1 MLTKEKSDLKI
12 IDEINIDTVM
22 ANALTAFEKYKKV
35 SSGKRAT
42 FLEEIA
48 KQISS
53 ITDDL
58 INVANAETNLP
69 APRLQGEIN
78 RTIFQLYFFADLLKE
93 GSWIQAGIDTAL
105 PDRKPLP
112 KPDIRKMLVPVG
124 PVIVFGASNFPFAY
138 STAGGDTA
146 SALATGCSVVVKAH
160 SAHLKTSIMV
170 SDAIKKSI
178 ENCNIPQYVFQHV
191 TETGNDAGKALVQHS
206 NTAAVGFTG
215 SLAGGKALHKY
226 AQEREKPIP
235 VFAEMGSTNPVI
247 FLPGTL
253 EKNKTSL
260 AKQYAFSITQSMGQF
275 CTNPGLLIGIDSE
288 DLNAFIKQLGKEMM
302 EVIPSPMLHKGIQNS
317 YDKKLTELLLQKNI
331 ELVDQYKNNAKGT
344 PAPTIATVDAET
356 FLHNHMLAEE
366 IFGPSSLV
374 VRCKNIAQVKQ
385 VWGNLKGQLTT
396 TIVGT
401 DEDLKNN
408 KDLIDI
414 AISVAGRIIINGVPT
429 GVEVCASM
437 IHGGPYPATTDSRFT
452 SVGSNA
458 VYRWVRP
465 VCFQN
470 FPQDLLPEELK
481 DNNPLN
487 IWRMI
492 NNEWTK
498 NKI

>member
-1 MLTKEKSDLKI
+1 MLTSEKPNNKI
-12 IDEINIDTVM
+12 INKTNIDVVM
-22 ANALTAFEKYKKV
+22 SNASTAFEEYKKV
-35 SSGKRAT
+35 SPAKRAV

-48 KQISS
+48 KQINSV
-53 ITDDL
+53 TNDL
-58 INVANAETNLP
+58 IKIASIETNLP
-69 APRLQGEIN
+69 PARLQGEIT
-78 RTIFQLYFFADLLKE
+78 RTIFQLHLFADLLKE

-112 KPDIRKMLVPVG
+112 KTDLRKMLMPIG
-124 PVIVFGASNFPFAY
+124 PIIVFGASNFPFAY

-160 SAHLKTSIMV
+160 PAHLKTSIMV

-178 ENCNIPQYVFQHV
+178 ENCNMPQHVFQHV
-191 TETGNDAGKALVQHS
+191 IETGNDAGQALVQHS
-206 NTAAVGFTG
+206 NTAGVGFTG
-215 SLAGGKALHKY
+215 SLAGGKALLKY
-226 AQEREKPIP
+226 AQERENPIP

-247 FLPGTL
+247 FLPETL
-253 EKNKTSL
+253 KENKESL

-275 CTNPGLLIGIDSE
+275 CTNPGLLIAIDSA
-288 DLNAFIKQLGKEMM
+288 DLNDFIKQLGKEMM
-302 EVIPSPMLHKGIQNS
+302 EVITSPMLHEGIQNS
-317 YDKKLTELLLQKNI
+317 YEKGVTNLLAQKNI
-331 ELVDQYKNNAKGT
+331 ELVNQCKTNSKST
-344 PAPTIATVDAET
+344 PLPTIATVDAET
-356 FLHNHMLAEE
+356 FLNNHMLGEE
-366 IFGPSSLV
+366 IFGPFSLV
-374 VRCKNIAQVKQ
+374 IRCKDIEQVKE
-385 VWGNLKGQLTT
+385 VWKQLKGQLTT
-396 TIVGT
+396 TIIGT
-401 DEDLKNN
+401 DDDLKDN
-408 KDLIDI
+408 KDFIDI

-470 FPQDLLPEELK
+470 FPQHLLPEELK

-498 NKI
+498 NKV

>member
-1 MLTKEKSDLKI
+1 MLTKEKPGEKI
-12 IDEINIDTVM
+12 INEATVDSVM
-22 ANALTAFEKYKKV
+22 TNALNAFEEYKKV
-35 SSGKRAT
+35 SAIKRAA

-48 KQISS
+48 NQIKF
-53 ITDDL
+53 ITGDL
-58 INVANAETNLP
+58 ITIASEETNLP
-69 APRLQGEIN
+69 APRLQGEIT
-78 RTIFQLYFFADLLKE
+78 RTIFQLHLFADLLKE

-112 KPDIRKMLVPVG
+112 KPDLRKMLVPIG
-124 PVIVFGASNFPFAY
+124 PIIVFGASNFPFAY

-160 SAHLKTSIMV
+160 PAHLKTSIKV
-170 SDAIKKSI
+170 SDAIGKAIK
-178 ENCNIPQYVFQHV
+178 NCSMPQYVFQHV
-191 TETGNDAGKALVQHS
+191 KETGNDAGKALVQHS
-206 NTAAVGFTG
+206 NTAGVGFTG
-215 SLAGGKALHKY
+215 SLSGGKALHIY
-226 AQEREKPIP
+226 AQERENPIP

-247 FLPGTL
+247 FLPETL
-253 EKNKTSL
+253 QKNKEAL

-275 CTNPGLLIGIDSE
+275 CTNPGLLIGIDSP
-288 DLNAFIKQLGKEMM
+288 DLNEFIKQLGNEMM
-302 EVIPSPMLHKGIQNS
+302 KVTPSPMLHEGIQNS
-317 YDKKLTELLLQKNI
+317 YDKKLAELLSQKNI

-356 FLHNHMLAEE
+356 FLHNDMLAEE
-366 IFGPSSLV
+366 VFGPSSLV
-374 VRCKNIAQVKQ
+374 IRCKNINQVKQ
-385 VWGNLKGQLTT
+385 VWKNLKGQLTT
-396 TIVGT
+396 TIIGT
-401 DEDLKNN
+401 DEDLKSNN
-408 KDLIDI
+408 DLVDI

-452 SVGSNA
+452 SVGSNS

-470 FPQDLLPEELK
+470 FPQNLLPEELK